1 LSIKIPDWVPKFG
14 GKTWGINIPEIPKLA
29 KGGIVTAP
37 TLAMIGERGPEV
49 VMPLENSGFVDA
61 IASAVGTAVM
71 NAMLFTGT
79 GNVQSGDMVLNI
91 DSKEIARATL
101 DSLNKEAIRL
111 GYKPLLQT

>member
-1 LSIKIPDWVPKFG
+1 LMNMFAEG
-14 GKTWGINIPEIPKLA
+14 LNQNIPKVRSA
-29 KGGIVTAP
+29 VD
-37 TLAMIGERGPEV
+37 EV
-49 VMPLENSGFVDA
+49 VQQLTGMTVQPTVQQSVVPATTTVAPLEDSGFINA

-71 NAMLFTGT
+71 NAMQFTGA